1 MELKLEKALERLEE
15 IVQQLEQQEV
25 SLDDSLKLFE
35 EGVKLADSVQKKL
48 SDAQLRIKK
57 VVSDAQG
64 FRAEDFEM

>member
-35 EGVKLADSVQKKL
+35 EGVKLADSVQKKM
-48 SDAQLRIKK
+48 SEAQLRIKK
-57 VVSDAQG
+57 VVSEAQG

>member
-35 EGVKLADSVQKKL
+35 EGVKLADAVQKKL
-48 SDAQLRIKK
+48 SEAQLRIKK
-57 VVSDAQG
+57 VVSEAQG
-64 FRAEDFEM
+64 FRTEDFEV